1 MVQRSPAKGK
11 DKNGNVTFIARW
23 RDPEGKSCSKSFS
36 SAKYDQ
42 PQKMAVAYEREMKGD
57 LDTGAYIS
65 PADRKITVGD
75 LVSEW
80 AAMATNEGT
89 KADRQMLLANL
100 GDLRHM
106 PISSVRA
113 SHLNHWIGQLN
124 HGRPWANGK
133 PLAPRNVS
141 NRIGQMKG
149 IFKRANADGLIA
161 FNPAAPLRAGAEVNR
176 PVEEREI
183 PTAAELHALHE
194 AARTGGSYA
203 DGDKQVNVP
212 ASPWLSDAMHI
223 ASGSGARAGE
233 VSGFWVDDVDFL
245 RRSMKV
251 RRQSGKRV
259 GEYERPKT
267 KTSVREMPIGD
278 QLIETCDRLI
288 RSHPRSGQSPL
299 VLGAGGRGIT
309 SRLISER
316 FGKVRALAGVSEE
329 ISFHSLRHLYASQL
343 LSAGVPLP
351 VVSRYLGH
359 ENIAVTGKTYAHF
372 LPSDFEASR
381 AAINSLGGFLG
392 DFRADDSG
400 DCATDLLI

>member
-1 MVQRSPAKGK
+1 MVQRKPAKGK
-11 DKNGNVTFIARW
+11 DKNGRVTFVARW
-23 RDPEGKSCSKSFS
+23 RDPAGKSCSKSFS

-65 PADRKITVGD
+65 PADRKVTVGD
-75 LVSEW
+75 LVTEW
-80 AAMATNEGT
+80 IRMATNEGT
-89 KADRQMLLANL
+89 EKDREMLLANL
-100 GDLRHM
+100 GDLEHM
-106 PISSVRA
+106 PITTVRA
-113 SHLNHWIGQLN
+113 SHLNHWVSQLN
-124 HGRPWANGK
+124 QGRPWANSK
-133 PLAPRNVS
+133 PLAPRNVA

-161 FNPAAPLRAGAEVNR
+161 FNPAATLRAGAEVNR
-176 PVEEREI
+176 PIEEREI
-183 PTAAELHALHE
+183 PTAEDLAKLYE
-194 AARTGGSYA
+194 AARQGGSFTA
-203 DGDKQVNVP
+203 GEKTIRVP
-212 ASPWLSDAMHI
+212 ASPWLADAMSL
-223 ASGSGARAGE
+223 AAGSGARSGE
-233 VSGFWVDDVDFL
+233 VSGFWVEDVDFL
-245 RRSMKV
+245 RRSLRV

-267 KTSVREMPIGD
+267 STSVREMPIGD
-278 QLIETCDRLI
+278 SLIELCDRLI
-288 RSHPRSGQSPL
+288 RERPRSGQSPL
-299 VLGAGGRGIT
+299 VLGSGGRGIT

-316 FGKVRALAGVSEE
+316 FGKVRSLAGVSEA

-372 LPSDFEASR
+372 LPSDFETSR

-392 DFRADDSG
+392 DFAPGNSG
-400 DCATDLLI
+400 DSVNGLQV